1 MAKKDETG
9 NVYSFLTV
17 VRESGSNKSGQIRW
31 LCLCRCG
38 KETNVEGT
46 SLRLG
51 RVKSCGCQSPKF
63 NSEKVKTHGLSRT
76 RTYKIWAGMK
86 RRCISPTSEKNHLY
100 YSKGIKVCERWQK
113 FENFYA
119 DMGEAPRN
127 KTLGRIDGNKGYS
140 LDNCRWETYTEQ
152 ANNTSVNHLIEHNNK
167 KQTVSLWAKELDIK
181 PNTLLYRIRR
191 GWEVERALVK

>member
-119 DMGEAPRN
+119 VGVMVVVTDGVGVLLDVM
-127 KTLGRIDGNKGYS
+127 LGVIVLVGVILG
-140 LDNCRWETYTEQ
+140 
-152 ANNTSVNHLIEHNNK
+152 V
-167 KQTVSLWAKELDIK
+167 TVIVGVS
-181 PNTLLYRIRR
+181 
-191 GWEVERALVK
+191 